1 MAGNIFYVSLIITL
15 VFEITLASGLLDD
28 TSNSDV
34 NVVKIR
40 LSEEKS
46 KRLLMQNDVESL
58 MLRMEEME
66 RTIKGKLK
74 RILILDKVENGLIY
88 EPRHEKTGLPG
99 VRPVK
104 TQTGLISF
112 RS

>member
-1 MAGNIFYVSLIITL
+1 MAGDIFYVVLIITL
-15 VFEITLASGLLDD
+15 VFGRTLASGLLDD

-46 KRLLMQNDVESL
+46 KRLLIQNDVESL

-66 RTIKGKLK
+66 RTIKGKLNL
-74 RILILDKVENGLIY
+74 ILILDTVENGLIY
-88 EPRHEKTGLPG
+88 EPCHEKTCLRGLRPG
-99 VRPVK
+99 
-104 TQTGLISF
+104 
-112 RS
+112 